1 MQSAYL
7 TVTALNKHQYCTSA
21 VVIDNYWVG
30 RDCDSSTKVNPRETE
45 VNV

>member
-7 TVTALNKHQYCTSA
+7 TITALNKHQYCTSA
-21 VVIDNYWVG
+21 IVIDNYWVG
-30 RDCDSSTKVNPRETE
+30 RDCDISTKVNPRETE